1 MGSVVEKI
9 IGGIQSQYSRLDCT
23 SRGGN
28 LSKHTDLGFRSHRF
42 CCESDPIGAYWG
54 EGKPVPYRIEA
65 TYFQLYIRSFC
76 ISAQPL
82 IDNKSVTASIRE
94 DTHRIQQEEKEQQEG
109 SCAQENLY
117 HIHFNLPPELSVYPL

>member
-54 EGKPVPYRIEA
+54 EGKPDPISHRGNILSTIHPEL
-65 TYFQLYIRSFC
+65 LYIC
-76 ISAQPL
+76 A
-82 IDNKSVTASIRE
+82 AA
-94 DTHRIQQEEKEQQEG
+94 HR
-109 SCAQENLY
+109 
-117 HIHFNLPPELSVYPL
+117 